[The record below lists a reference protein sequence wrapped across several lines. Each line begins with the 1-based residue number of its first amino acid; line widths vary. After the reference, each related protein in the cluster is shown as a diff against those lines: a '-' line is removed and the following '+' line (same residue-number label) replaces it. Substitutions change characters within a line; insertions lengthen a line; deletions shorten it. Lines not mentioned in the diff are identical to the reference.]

1 MPLATSNVNKL
12 NCVLAANR
20 INIIAFN
27 VICVRRLFSLSY
39 ALHCLFFL
47 PLSLFLPCFVHKMLP
62 GGIVAGF
69 AVYFYCWILMPR
81 AAMCQLKLQ
90 LQNSHSNPLFLR
102 LLLPFPVSLL
112 AGTLIY
118 SAWANSLAHNFRG
131 YSSAA
136 FNQFSM
142 GQHNQRNLLL
152 YANIIKNFLPRP
164 RWL

>member
-20 INIIAFN
+20 INIIAFS

-47 PLSLFLPCFVHKMLP
+47 PLFLPCFVHKMLP
-62 GGIVAGF
+62 RGIVAGF

-118 SAWANSLAHNFRG
+118 SAWAIPWLIIFVDIH
-131 YSSAA
+131 
-136 FNQFSM
+136 Q
-142 GQHNQRNLLL
+142 LLL
-152 YANIIKNFLPRP
+152 ISS
-164 RWL
+164 RWVNTTNATSSFTQT